1 MWNSWDIRG
10 ISGTIGFLGTSCRA
24 NAFHK
29 YIIKIH
35 QNLNTMYSY
44 VSQIKTEIQL
54 IPVEDTNYQHKDPR
68 SICYHDIKG
77 LRSWVAHVLETNKCF
92 GENLKDS
99 NRIFTAN
106 ISEATLFSHY
116 GILAQA
122 AATSFTEL
130 D

>member
-1 MWNSWDIRG
+1 MSLKQR
-10 ISGTIGFLGTSCRA
+10 
-24 NAFHK
+24 NA
-29 YIIKIH
+29 
-35 QNLNTMYSY
+35 L
-44 VSQIKTEIQL
+44 EI
-54 IPVEDTNYQHKDPR
+54 
-68 SICYHDIKG
+68 
-77 LRSWVAHVLETNKCF
+77 F

-99 NRIFTAN
+99 NGISFTAN